1 MKEKSEPAQP
11 FFILLIVVLLLVFI
25 SLFNIKF
32 DLFGYKTKKVDFFSD
47 ILLQGAV
54 KHVPLPHPIISDSIL
69 AKYNKNF
76 AFGKT
81 ESTDIVDF
89 VSDTSSALAH
99 FLQALKASEE
109 HKHKTRI
116 AYFGDSM
123 IEGDL
128 ITQDLRSYMQDRF
141 GGNGV
146 GFVPVTSIV
155 SGFRT
160 SIKHSFSGWTTYN
173 LLGQVPPKLS
183 LGISGYGFS
192 PDTVEMIDTTS
203 SSNTWVKYNA
213 INKSHL
219 NKFYEMKL
227 LYGKSDGKNNV
238 IINGRKYRLTGTEN
252 VNQLFLDAC
261 KDSSCINAQFQC
273 TSPIDIFGFSFESS
287 YGVFVDNFSFR
298 GNSGLPI
305 SKVSKEIY
313 AGTHQCLKYDLII
326 LGYGVN
332 ALSPNMTSFAWYEH
346 GMNNVIK
353 HIKESFPNTSILLI
367 SVGDKSYKKDGVF
380 QTDPSVLLM
389 VEAQKRLAKKNQLAF
404 WNLYEAMGGN
414 GSMVKWVEG
423 DTAYANKDYTHFNFR
438 GAHRIGKM
446 LYDQLV
452 NEYKN
457 YYSHP
462 TTVTSTTQVIQQ
474 QLK

>member
-1 MKEKSEPAQP
+1 MKRKSKQAQP
-11 FFILLIVVLLLVFI
+11 FYILITVIVLLGFI
-25 SLFNIKF
+25 SLYNFGFN
-32 DLFGYKTKKVDFFSD
+32 LFGYKTKKVNLFSD
-47 ILLQGAV
+47 IIMKGTV
-54 KHVPLPHPIISDSIL
+54 KNVPLPSSLINDSVL
-69 AKYNKNF
+69 AKFNQNF
-76 AFGKT
+76 GFSQT
-81 ESTDIVDF
+81 ENTNIVDF

-128 ITQDLRSYMQDRF
+128 ITQDLRSCMQDRF

-155 SGFRT
+155 AGFRGT
-160 SIKHSFSGWTTYN
+160 IRHTFSGWTTYS
-173 LLGQVPPKLS
+173 LLGKNSPYNS

-192 PDTVEMIDTTS
+192 PDTVEYIDTTG
-203 SSNTWVKYNA
+203 NAPAWIKYNTVG
-213 INKSHL
+213 KKHL
-219 NKFYEMKL
+219 DKFYEMKL
-227 LYGKSDGKNNV
+227 LYGKSSGNNNV
-238 IINGRKYRLTGTEN
+238 IINGKKYRLEGSEK
-252 VNQLFLDAC
+252 VNQLYLDAC
-261 KDSSCINAQFQC
+261 KDSSSVNAQFQC
-273 TSPIDIFGFSFESS
+273 TSPIDIYGFSFESNN
-287 YGVFVDNFSFR
+287 GVFVDNFSFR

-305 SKVSKEIY
+305 AKVSKEVY
-313 AGTHQCLKYDLII
+313 SGTNQFLKYDLII

-332 ALSPNMTSFAWYEH
+332 VLNPTMTDYSWYEK

-353 HIKESFPNTSILLI
+353 HMKASFPNTSILLV

-389 VEAQKRLAKKNQLAF
+389 LEIQKRLAKNNQIAF

-423 DTAYANKDYTHFNFR
+423 DTAYANKDYTHLNFR
-438 GAHRIGKM
+438 GAHKIGKM
-446 LYDQLV
+446 LYEKLL
-452 NEYKN
+452 NEYTN
-457 YYSHP
+457 YYNKP
-462 TTVTSTTQVIQQ
+462 KAEKPVN
-474 QLK
+474 